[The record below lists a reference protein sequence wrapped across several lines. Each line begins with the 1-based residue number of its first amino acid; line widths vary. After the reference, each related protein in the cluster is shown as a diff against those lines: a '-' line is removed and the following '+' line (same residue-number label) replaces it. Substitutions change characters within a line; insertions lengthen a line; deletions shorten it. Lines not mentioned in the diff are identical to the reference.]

1 MANSTKT
8 AAGSRKRRAPPAKRR
23 AATQRPA
30 KRESRRQSLRNRLE
44 GAAASRFSRALLALV
59 AYTESFVFLIPPD
72 ILLIP
77 MAIAN
82 PRKWIRFAGIATA
95 ASVAG
100 ALTGYAIGALAY
112 QSVGEPLLEY
122 FGFAEHFEGIRIG
135 CQPIRRVGSDH
146 RRNHPVSVQ
155 GCHDPVRG
163 SRAEPR
169 HLSRMLRGRT
179 RFSLRGRGLVC
190 PEGRPRSRS
199 DDRETSRMAG
209 GYVHSR
215 SRLHHPCSGAA
226 SMNENLTRLLSP
238 QTAFAAAVATL
249 AGAFASQ
256 HLGGLEPCPLCIWQR
271 WPYAAGAALVAAGIG
286 FRKSRAAPFLLG
298 TATLVFFGGA
308 ALSAW
313 HAGIE
318 YGFWPGPASCGAGMD
333 LENLS
338 GESLLEA
345 LEAKPLVR
353 CDSPQWT
360 LGGISLAGWS
370 SLIQLAIAGILAVAL
385 RRSGRRGLLARI
397 P

>member
-1 MANSTKT
+1 
-8 AAGSRKRRAPPAKRR
+8 
-23 AATQRPA
+23 
-30 KRESRRQSLRNRLE
+30 
-44 GAAASRFSRALLALV
+44 
-59 AYTESFVFLIPPD
+59 
-72 ILLIP
+72 
-77 MAIAN
+77 
-82 PRKWIRFAGIATA
+82 
-95 ASVAG
+95 
-100 ALTGYAIGALAY
+100 
-112 QSVGEPLLEY
+112 
-122 FGFAEHFEGIRIG
+122 
-135 CQPIRRVGSDH
+135 
-146 RRNHPVSVQ
+146 
-155 GCHDPVRG
+155 
-163 SRAEPR
+163 
-169 HLSRMLRGRT
+169 
-179 RFSLRGRGLVC
+179 
-190 PEGRPRSRS
+190 
-199 DDRETSRMAG
+199 
-209 GYVHSR
+209 
-215 SRLHHPCSGAA
+215 
-226 SMNENLTRLLSP
+226 MNEILTRLLSP

-286 FRKSRAAPFLLG
+286 FRKSRVAPFLLG
-298 TATLVFFGGA
+298 TATLVFLGGA

-333 LENLS
+333 LGNLS

-385 RRSGRRGLLARI
+385 RRSGRRGPLARI